1 MQNKIIKKNLNI
13 ITGLG
18 IALSTIT
25 MLFWL
30 QSEPT
35 AKVDLK
41 KRVISQKT
49 TENPATPVIK
59 STIPATAQKNIRL
72 VLKLSMRKLYV
83 YTGDNLQAS
92 YPVGI
97 GKPGLETPVGKF
109 KVIEMLKN
117 PEWTHPQTGKLVL
130 PGPNN
135 PLGERWIAFWNIG
148 REYIGFH
155 GTPERASV
163 GKAVSHGCVRMYNEH
178 VRELYEI
185 VKLGTPVV
193 VEN

>member
-1 MQNKIIKKNLNI
+1 MENKIIEKNLNI
-13 ITGLG
+13 SISLG
-18 IALSTIT
+18 IAVSAIT
-25 MLFWL
+25 MFFWL

-35 AKVDLK
+35 AKVELK
-41 KRVISQKT
+41 QGVISQKT
-49 TENPATPVIK
+49 TEKPAIPIIK
-59 STIPATAQKNIRL
+59 STIPATAPKNIHL
-72 VLKLSMRKLYV
+72 VLKLRMRQLYV
-83 YTGDNLQAS
+83 YSGDNLQAS
-92 YPVGI
+92 YPVAI

-117 PEWTHPQTGKLVL
+117 PDWTHPQTGKLVL

-135 PLGERWIAFWNIG
+135 PLGERWIAFWNSG

-155 GTPERASV
+155 GTPDRASV

-178 VRELYEI
+178 VRELYEL
-185 VKLGTPVV
+185 VKMGTPVV

>member
-1 MQNKIIKKNLNI
+1 MQNKITKKNLNI
-13 ITGLG
+13 SIGLS
-18 IALSTIT
+18 IALSAIT
-25 MLFWL
+25 LLFWL

-35 AKVDLK
+35 AKVELE

-49 TENPATPVIK
+49 IRKPTSPIIKPTLPATSK
-59 STIPATAQKNIRL
+59 ENIHL
-72 VLKLSMRKLYV
+72 VLKRSMRKLYV
-83 YTGDNLQAS
+83 YKGDIVQAS
-92 YPVGI
+92 YPVAI
-97 GKPGLETPVGKF
+97 GKPGLETPIGKF

-117 PEWTHPQTGKLVL
+117 PDWTHPQTGKLVL

-135 PLGERWIAFWNIG
+135 PLGERWIAFWNVG

-155 GTPERASV
+155 GTPDRASV

-178 VRELYEI
+178 VLELYEI

-193 VEN
+193 VEP

>member
-1 MQNKIIKKNLNI
+1 MENKIIKKNLNI
-13 ITGLG
+13 SIGLG
-18 IALSTIT
+18 IALSAIT

-35 AKVDLK
+35 AKVELE

-49 TENPATPVIK
+49 IKKPASSIIK
-59 STIPATAQKNIRL
+59 PTIPATSEKNIHL
-72 VLKLSMRKLYV
+72 VLKRSMRQLYV
-83 YTGDNLQAS
+83 YKGDSLQAS
-92 YPVGI
+92 YPVAV
-97 GKPGLETPVGKF
+97 GKPGLETPIGKF

-117 PEWTHPQTGKLVL
+117 PDWRHPQTGKLVL

-135 PLGERWIAFWNIG
+135 PLGERWIAFWNVG

-155 GTPERASV
+155 GTPDRTSV
-163 GKAVSHGCVRMYNEH
+163 GKAASHGCVRMYNEH
-178 VRELYEI
+178 VLELYKI

-193 VEN
+193 VEP